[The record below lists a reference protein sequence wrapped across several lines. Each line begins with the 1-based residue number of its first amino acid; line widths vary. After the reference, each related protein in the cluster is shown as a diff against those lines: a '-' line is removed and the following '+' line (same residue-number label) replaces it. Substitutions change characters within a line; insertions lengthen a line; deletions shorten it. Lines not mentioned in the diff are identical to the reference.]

1 MRVRKFAQYPGEQWR
16 NFAPTSSASSPS
28 LWPPSRRELEA
39 ARRLRRA
46 RTRGRPVVV
55 QLPDGVLSGAVGRV
69 ARTAGIACVGE
80 DVVRLRDVVSIR
92 KLPRCRS

>member
-1 MRVRKFAQYPGEQWR
+1 MFGRTMARLRTNKQRELPLAL
-16 NFAPTSSASSPS
+16 APTS
-28 LWPPSRRELEA
+28 RRALEA

-69 ARTAGIACVGE
+69 ARTAGIAGVGE

-92 KLPRCRS
+92 ETAAL